1 MKPSTELN
9 KIFDGNGHFYE
20 MNICGAQESC
30 RSLLEIRRRDQ
41 ASGSYDLLVIMMN
54 PGSSKPTDESKVT
67 SWAMGAEKK
76 LVPTQPDT
84 TQYQIM
90 RLMDKV
96 GLNFAR
102 IINLSDLRT
111 PKSSIF
117 YQKASTYRSDSKHS
131 IFNEARSKELR
142 NLFENNVPLVCAW
155 GLSRAL
161 LPLVQLA
168 SPALSKLTLHGLKGS
183 DKDLLFRHP
192 LPQNW
197 NQQKEW
203 VEKVSGQL
211 FVSRGSQ

>member
-1 MKPSTELN
+1 
-9 KIFDGNGHFYE
+9 
-20 MNICGAQESC
+20 MNICGVQESC

-41 ASGSYDLLVIMMN
+41 ASGCYDLLVVMMN

-67 SWAMGAEKK
+67 SWILEAEKN

-111 PKSSIF
+111 PKSAVF
-117 YQKASTYRSDSKHS
+117 YQKVSTYSSDSKHS
-131 IFNEARSKELR
+131 IFSGARSKELR
-142 NLFENNVPLVCAW
+142 DLFENNVPLVCAW
-155 GLSRAL
+155 GLSRDL

-168 SPALSKLTLHGLKGS
+168 SPVLSKLTPHGLKGS
-183 DKDLLFRHP
+183 GKDFLFRHP

-211 FVSRGSQ
+211 LALREVVSE